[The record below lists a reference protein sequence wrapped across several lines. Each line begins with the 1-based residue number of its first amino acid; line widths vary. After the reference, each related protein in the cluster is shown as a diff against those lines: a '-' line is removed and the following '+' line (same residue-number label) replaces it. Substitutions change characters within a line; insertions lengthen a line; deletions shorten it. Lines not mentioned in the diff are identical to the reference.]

1 MFPFLRL
8 GPFLIQMPLLA
19 LLLGV
24 LIGLSVAEKEAG
36 KLRLKPELIYN
47 LVFYSLI
54 AGIIG
59 ARLGYASRFLST
71 YLQDPLALFSLSL
84 ITLSASDGL
93 IIALIVAI
101 VYGARQQ
108 LPLRSTLDA
117 LAPGLAI
124 FMIFLGMS
132 HFLDGSA
139 YGAPSQVPWA
149 IYQWGVY
156 RHPSQVYET
165 LVAISIF
172 FAMRKRVFGKP
183 RVGSNFALTLALFAA
198 SRLFL
203 EAFRGDSLIVYGG
216 FRAAQVISLL
226 VLLFALLLTQIWASQ
241 KTTAKKAIKP

>member
-24 LIGLSVAEKEAG
+24 FIGLSVAEKEAG

-47 LVFYSLI
+47 LVFYSLL

-59 ARLGYASRFLST
+59 ARLGYASRFIST
-71 YLQDPLALFSLSL
+71 YFQDPLALFSLSL
-84 ITLSASDGL
+84 NTLSPSDGL

-101 VYGARQQ
+101 VYGTRQQ
-108 LPLRSTLDA
+108 LPLRPTLDA

-124 FMIFLGMS
+124 FMIFLGIS

-149 IYQWGVY
+149 IYQWGAY
-156 RHPSQVYET
+156 RHPSQVYEI
-165 LVAISIF
+165 LVAIGIL
-172 FAMRKRVFGKP
+172 FAMRKRLFGKLK
-183 RVGSNFALTLALFAA
+183 GGNNFALTLALFAA

-203 EAFRGDSLIVYGG
+203 EAFRGDSLIIYGG
-216 FRAAQVISLL
+216 VRTAQVIALV
-226 VLLFALLLTQIWASQ
+226 VLLFALILMKIWAVQ
-241 KTTAKKAIKP
+241 KLKPKKR